1 MAKSILL
8 QNQMKSGTDFD
19 LDQLSYELQDITKA
33 VRSLAQSCQ
42 EDSLALLAV
51 LRQLEELHRE
61 IREELFQSSL
71 PNTRQALHSV
81 LKDIE
86 ARGGWPYIERM
97 RLQSLLV
104 NLLAE
109 ATNEESSK
117 EAQGP
122 AGSDQ

>member
-1 MAKSILL
+1 
-8 QNQMKSGTDFD
+8 MKSGTDSD
-19 LDQLSYELQDITKA
+19 LNELSHELQDITKA

-42 EDSLALLAV
+42 GDSLALLAV
-51 LRQLEELHRE
+51 LRRLEDLHRE

-71 PNTRQALHSV
+71 PDSRQALHTL

-86 ARGGWPYIERM
+86 AKGGWPYIERM

-104 NLLAE
+104 NLLAK
-109 ATNEESSK
+109 AAEESQ

-122 AGSDQ
+122 GTNSQ

>member
-1 MAKSILL
+1 
-8 QNQMKSGTDFD
+8 MKSGTDFD
-19 LDQLSYELQDITKA
+19 LDQSSYELQDITKA

-42 EDSLALLAV
+42 GDSLALLAV

-71 PNTRQALHSV
+71 PNTRQALYSL

-86 ARGGWPYIERM
+86 AKGGWPYIERM

-109 ATNEESSK
+109 ATNEDSK

-122 AGSDQ
+122 AASDQ